1 MSNLMSKFNSPLV
14 KNLFAN
20 FCSLGI
26 ALLSQIVLVPF
37 YIYYWGNDL
46 YSDWIV
52 LSALTAFF
60 GMTDVG
66 LNTVIHNRF
75 AIQKAKGEMEE
86 CNSLIVNN
94 FVIVGVIFTIC
105 IILSTAYILLF
116 DLNSQMSIHQL
127 SRSSANWVFILLM
140 CQVFLRMFGGIE
152 NSIFRAVH
160 KAHVAIYIDQIANLA
175 IVVLTF
181 ISVYMGISMPVMC
194 FLLCCPNIITLL
206 VKHWLSKRIY
216 VYKFSLNYVDLGLVK
231 RLLLPSISFL
241 SIPLSN
247 AIVLQGFT
255 LVVNKFFGADATV
268 IYNTTRTMCNFIK
281 QVLNQINYSASPEY
295 SIAYGKS
302 DFRRMLSLYKKAF
315 IMSMTA
321 MSSIIVLL
329 LAFGPLIFDVWTHN
343 QIVFD
348 YPLMISFLIVTLIET
363 IWMPSR
369 EVVISTNNH
378 MRMCY
383 VFLGTSVVSIALAT
397 ILSLLDFSL
406 PSITYTQI
414 FIHLITGLVTIK
426 ISNSIIN
433 KKVQVKSWNI

>member
-1 MSNLMSKFNSPLV
+1 MQSLISKFSSPLV

-26 ALLSQIVLVPF
+26 ALLTQIVLVPF

-75 AIQKAKGEMEE
+75 AIQKAKGETEE
-86 CNSLIVNN
+86 CNSLLVNN
-94 FVIVGVIFTIC
+94 YIIVGAIFAVC
-105 IILSTAYILLF
+105 IILSTAYIFIF
-116 DLNSQMSIHQL
+116 DLKSQMNIHQL
-127 SRSSANWVFILLM
+127 SRSSTNWVFILLI

-175 IVVLTF
+175 IVILTF
-181 ISVYMGISMPVMC
+181 ISLYLGVSMPVMC
-194 FLLCCPNIITLL
+194 FLLCCPNIITLF
-206 VKHWLSKRIY
+206 VKHCLSKKIY
-216 VYKFSLNYVDLGLVK
+216 VYRFSLKYVDFGLVK
-231 RLLLPSISFL
+231 RLLLPSVSFL

-255 LVVNKFFGADATV
+255 LVVNKFFGADSTV

-295 SIAYGKS
+295 SIAYGKGDS
-302 DFRRMLSLYKKAF
+302 QRMASIYKKVFTLSMVAMMII
-315 IMSMTA
+315 IMC
-321 MSSIIVLL
+321 ILV
-329 LAFGPLIFDVWTHN
+329 FGPVIFDVWTHH
-343 QIVFD
+343 QIAFE
-348 YPLMISFLIVTLIET
+348 YPLMIAFLIVTLAET
-363 IWMPSR
+363 IWMPGR

-383 VFLGTSVVSIALAT
+383 IFLGTSVVSIALAT
-397 ILSLLDFSL
+397 VLSYLDFDLS
-406 PSITYTQI
+406 SITYTQVV
-414 FIHLITGLVTIK
+414 IHLITGVVTLR
-426 ISNSIIN
+426 ISNSIIKRSR
-433 KKVQVKSWNI
+433 KKISRYC